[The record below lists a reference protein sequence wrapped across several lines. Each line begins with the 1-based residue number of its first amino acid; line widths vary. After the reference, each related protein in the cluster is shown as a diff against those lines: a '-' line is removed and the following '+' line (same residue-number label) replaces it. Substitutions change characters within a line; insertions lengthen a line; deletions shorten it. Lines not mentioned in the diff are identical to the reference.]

1 MRIRAC
7 SYVVQWNRKC
17 SRSIEIGNEQYL
29 SRLANM
35 SECRAGKYLKALLK
49 AVKSGRTD
57 YENLLPM
64 TISLER

>member
-7 SYVVQWNRKC
+7 SWVVQWNRKC

-29 SRLANM
+29 SRVASK

-49 AVKSGRTD
+49 VEKSARAD
-57 YENLLPM
+57 YEGLHPM
-64 TISLER
+64 IISLEQ